1 MKINNNM
8 NLEILKQELVFK
20 AVRSSGAGGQHV
32 NKVSSKVIVS
42 WRISQS
48 ILFNESEKLLL
59 QKALAKRI
67 NQLGELRLEC
77 EQTRSQIKNKELAIQ
92 KLYGL
97 IQIALK
103 VDKPRRATKVPK
115 SVIRKRQENKQK
127 LSEKKHLRKRV
138 F

>member
-1 MKINNNM
+1 M

>member
-1 MKINNNM
+1 M

-59 QKALAKRI
+59 QKTLAKRI